1 MLFAV
6 DVRVVLK
13 KGILD
18 AEAETV
24 RKSLNLLGIGV
35 SGVETA
41 KVYTLLIESEEE
53 KMAKRVAEEACSKLL
68 ANPVINDFEIEVR
81 DGQYHASE

>member
-53 KMAKRVAEEACSKLL
+53 KMAKRVAEEACGKLL